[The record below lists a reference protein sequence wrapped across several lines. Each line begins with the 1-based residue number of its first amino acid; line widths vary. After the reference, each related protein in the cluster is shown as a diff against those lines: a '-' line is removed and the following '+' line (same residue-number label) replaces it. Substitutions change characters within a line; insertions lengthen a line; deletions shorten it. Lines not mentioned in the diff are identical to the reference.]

1 MRDLMSSVE
10 LVVRGLM
17 DKLLDNQ
24 LREENLTLLR
34 DVFGISIPSE
44 AIRGDLRDA
53 VFGYV
58 MGAVQSNFLTLF
70 RTIFNRNPKKEEL
83 KIAIDIYQKNITRIK
98 NRINETFTCDS

>member
-10 LVVRGLM
+10 LIVRGLM

-34 DVFGISIPSE
+34 DAFGVSIPSE
-44 AIRGDLRDA
+44 AVRGDLRDTF
-53 VFGYV
+53 FGYV

-70 RTIFNRNPKKEEL
+70 RTIFDRNPKKEEL
-83 KIAIDIYQKNITRIK
+83 RIAIDVYQKNITRIK
-98 NRINETFTCDS
+98 NRIDETFSCDS